1 MLSMKLLDVELV
13 NESLDIESFNY
24 LCDQDYPYVML
35 GFQLKNLYD
44 QKRIQINKKFESQD
58 FIHFVPQE
66 LMMPKFFRGI
76 KINIQ
81 KKYISLIN
89 ELASKANYSLENYKL
104 LLEQYNLSCDNCYAY
119 FNKGI
124 YPIDSEHINDIS
136 TFKGSATSILST
148 EEIAHF
154 QAISYPVIYIL
165 NNKNI
170 SNTTTKNFYH
180 TIVEKYRNN

>member
-1 MLSMKLLDVELV
+1 MKLLDVELV
-13 NESLDIESFNY
+13 NESLDIESFSY

-44 QKRIQINKKFESQD
+44 QKRIQINKKFESHD

-76 KINIQ
+76 KINVQ
-81 KKYISLIN
+81 KKYIPLIN
-89 ELASKANYSLENYKL
+89 ELASKVNYTLEKYKV
-104 LLEQYNLSCDNCYAY
+104 LLEQYNLSCDSCYAY
-119 FNKGI
+119 FNNGV
-124 YPIDSEHINDIS
+124 YPIDSEFVNTIS
-136 TFKGSATSILST
+136 TFQGPATCILST

-165 NNKNI
+165 NNKNS
-170 SNTTTKNFYH
+170 SNTTTKTFYH